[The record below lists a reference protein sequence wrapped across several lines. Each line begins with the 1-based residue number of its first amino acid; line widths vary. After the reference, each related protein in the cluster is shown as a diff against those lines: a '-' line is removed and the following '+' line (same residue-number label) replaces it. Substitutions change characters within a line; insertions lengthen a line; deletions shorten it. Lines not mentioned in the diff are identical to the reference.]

1 MRLPAAALPLLA
13 LATIASAA
21 SADAPSGGPG
31 RVGEV
36 LLSERAASALGV
48 AAGDTLEASGDAAFP
63 ASERYVVK
71 AVYRPQADPV
81 EVGRDSRF
89 VRFHVDDL
97 ERLSGQKDRVQR
109 VVVRLKDPSLAAQV
123 RDRLQRASVGFDAYT
138 SQELADRT
146 SGTFAVIARFQ
157 QAIAWLALAAGAVF
171 LVTLMVLKV
180 EERRR
185 ELAALTLLGVSR
197 RTILSSL
204 ALESLLVA
212 LFGSLV
218 GVGVGLLASRGIN
231 AYFRAYYR
239 TDLVFSR
246 VGVDVAAIA
255 VVVALPVG
263 VAAAGI
269 AAWRLL
275 RSRALTRGAR

>member
-1 MRLPAAALPLLA
+1 MRLPVAALVLA
-13 LATIASAA
+13 LGTSHASA
-21 SADAPSGGPG
+21 SDFAPSGGPG
-31 RVGEV
+31 KVGEV

-48 AAGDTLEASGDAAFP
+48 AKGDTVEASGDARFP
-63 ASERYVVK
+63 APERYVV
-71 AVYRPQADPV
+71 AGVYRPMADPV

-97 ERLSGQKDRVQR
+97 ERLSGQQDRVQR
-109 VVVRLKDPSLAAQV
+109 VVVKLRDPSRASDV
-123 RDRLQRASVGFDAYT
+123 RDRLNATGLPFDAYT
-138 SQELADRT
+138 STELAART
-146 SGTFAVIARFQ
+146 SGTFEVIARFQ

-185 ELAALTLLGVSR
+185 ELAALTLIGISR
-197 RTILSSL
+197 RTVLVGL
-204 ALESLLVA
+204 VLESVIVA
-212 LFGSLV
+212 LAGGAL
-218 GVGVGLLASRGIN
+218 GVGIGLLASRAIN

-246 VGVDVAAIA
+246 VGTDVALLA
-255 VVVALPVG
+255 VGVALPIG
-263 VAAAGI
+263 VAAAAV

-275 RSRALTRGAR
+275 RSRALVRGAR

>member
-1 MRLPAAALPLLA
+1 MIFPAAALA
-13 LATIASAA
+13 LVTIVSY
-21 SADAPSGGPG
+21 APAGGPG

-48 AAGDTLEASGDAAFP
+48 AAGDTVDASGDAGFAAP
-63 ASERYVVK
+63 ERYVVVG
-71 AVYRPQADPV
+71 VYRPQADPV
-81 EVGRDSRF
+81 EVGRDSRYA
-89 VRFHVDDL
+89 RFHVDDL
-97 ERLSGQKDRVQR
+97 ERLSGQRDRVQR
-109 VVVRLKDPSLAAQV
+109 VVVRLADPARAAQV
-123 RDRLQRASVGFDAYT
+123 RDRLQRVSVGFDAYT
-138 SQELADRT
+138 SQELAERT

-185 ELAALTLLGVSR
+185 ELAALTLIGVSR

-212 LFGSLV
+212 LAGSLV
-218 GVGVGLLASRGIN
+218 GVGLGLLASRGIN
-231 AYFRAYYR
+231 AYFRTYYR

-246 VGVDVAAIA
+246 VGADVALVA
-255 VVVALPVG
+255 VLVALPVG

>member
-1 MRLPAAALPLLA
+1 MLLPAAALA
-13 LATIASAA
+13 LATVVSY
-21 SADAPSGGPG
+21 APSGGAG

-48 AAGDTLEASGDAAFP
+48 AAGDTIEASGEAAFAAP
-63 ASERYVVK
+63 ERYVVTD
-71 AVYRPQADPV
+71 VYRPQADPV

-89 VRFHVDDL
+89 ARFHVDDL

-109 VVVRLKDPSLAAQV
+109 VVVRLADPARAALV

-138 SQELADRT
+138 SQELAERT

-212 LFGSLV
+212 LFGSIV
-218 GVGVGLLASRGIN
+218 GVGLGLLASRGIN

-246 VGVDVAAIA
+246 VGADVAAIA

-275 RSRALTRGAR
+275 RSKALTRGAR